1 MKMLKVAA
9 MAVVLT
15 LGTAVAQ
22 ETEQQVELKV
32 KVIKEGGEAHDVHW
46 VSGGMDFEL
55 DDLAVGETRTMTG
68 DDGQTVTVTRTDT
81 GMEFVVDGETVV
93 VPNIGES
100 GQFMTMIDG
109 DVDVEVHALHGDAE
123 NVDVEVVGVG
133 THATRAFSPE
143 GVTIISG
150 EPLDASVRES
160 IRSVL
165 ISAGHDDEVT
175 FIDGSGEKRQV
186 KVIKR
191 VESL

>member
-1 MKMLKVAA
+1 MKILKLAA
-9 MAVVLT
+9 LAAVLT

-32 KVIKEGGEAHDVHW
+32 KVIKDGGESHDVHW
-46 VSGGMDFEL
+46 VSDGMDFEL
-55 DDLAVGETRTMTG
+55 DDLAVGETRTLTG
-68 DDGQTVTVTRTDT
+68 DDGQTVTVTRTDA

-93 VPNIGES
+93 VPHIGDH
-100 GQFMTMIDG
+100 GQYMTLIDG

-123 NVDVEVVGVG
+123 DIDVEVVGVG
-133 THATRAFSPE
+133 THATRAFPPE
-143 GVTIISG
+143 GVTIISA
-150 EPLDASVRES
+150 EPLDDSVRES